1 MSARENG
8 TIGRDPLATAA
19 NELPRFELSQFI
31 DDRRDATK
39 FHAHYRSL
47 LLQSMSTVFSS
58 RVGTSKSQGQL

>member
-8 TIGRDPLATAA
+8 TIGQDPLVTVMSDQP
-19 NELPRFELSQFI
+19 EFEPGRFI